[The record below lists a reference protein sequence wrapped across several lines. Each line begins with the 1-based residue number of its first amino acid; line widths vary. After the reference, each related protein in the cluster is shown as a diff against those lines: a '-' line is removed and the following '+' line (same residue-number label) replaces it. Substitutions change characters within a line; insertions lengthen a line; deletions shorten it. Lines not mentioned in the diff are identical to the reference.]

1 MRVAGLLAY
10 LALVSAVFASAAD
23 RYTPT
28 WLTFCA
34 GFVVLMMASTF
45 WMLAVMAAPK
55 EEEQ

>member
-28 WLTFCA
+28 WLILA
-34 GFVVLMMASTF
+34 AMFVVLMMASTF
-45 WMLAVMAAPK
+45 RVLMVMAAPK
-55 EEEQ
+55 EEQ